1 MNNAMNK
8 VIAIESS
15 ENSDEETTQ
24 KKKFKF
30 GDGIRAAVQKVKD
43 KIDEKKHSID
53 EKKQIKNKTR
63 SFAESDL

>member
-1 MNNAMNK
+1 MNNVMSK
-8 VIAIESS
+8 VIVIESA
-15 ENSDEETTQ
+15 ENSDEETVQ

-30 GDGIRAAVQKVKD
+30 GDGIRAAVQKVKE

-53 EKKQIKNKTR
+53 EKKQNKNKAR